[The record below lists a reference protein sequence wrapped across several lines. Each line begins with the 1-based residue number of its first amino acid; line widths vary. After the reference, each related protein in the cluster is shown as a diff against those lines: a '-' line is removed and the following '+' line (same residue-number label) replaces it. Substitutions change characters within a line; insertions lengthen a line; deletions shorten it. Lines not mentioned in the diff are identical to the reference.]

1 MHSLTSVSLSVL
13 LMLSGGLLVEIC
25 GEAYT
30 GNLSK
35 SAKQM
40 LIFEGENGF
49 NTFRLK
55 KMLPT
60 FISSYFLHFFLYPL
74 KKFASC
80 FQSKLCADGL
90 LVR

>member
-13 LMLSGGLLVEIC
+13 LMLSGGLLAEIC
-25 GEAYT
+25 GAAYK

-49 NTFRLK
+49 NAFMMK

-60 FISSYFLHFFLYPL
+60 VMSSYFLTFFV
-74 KKFASC
+74 S
-80 FQSKLCADGL
+80 SEN
-90 LVR
+90 VS